1 MAVTTAQEARR
12 IRILVLASNPRSTE
26 RLGIDREVRGIEE
39 KLRGAKHRDAIELV
53 SRWAVRVDDLQQA
66 LLDVEPDI
74 VHFSGHGTR
83 GEEIILDL
91 GDGDLKPVPKKALA
105 RLFKIL
111 NDRIRVVVLNAC
123 YSRPQ
128 AEAIAE
134 HIDCTIGMSDRVPD
148 EAAIAFS
155 AAFYQGIAYGRSVQT
170 AFDLGVNEL
179 ELKGI
184 QGADIPDIIPRQGV
198 AAKDLI
204 LVTPS

>member
-1 MAVTTAQEARR
+1 MAVIKAQGARR

-39 KLRGAKHRDAIELV
+39 RLRGAKHRDSIELV
-53 SRWAVRVDDLQQA
+53 SRWAVRVDDLHQA
-66 LLDVEPDI
+66 LLEVEPDV
-74 VHFSGHGTR
+74 VHFSGHGTK
-83 GEEIILDL
+83 GQEIILDL
-91 GDGDLKPVPKKALA
+91 GEGDQKPVPKSALA

-111 NDRIRVVVLNAC
+111 KDRIRVVVLNAC

-148 EAAIAFS
+148 EAAIEFS

-170 AFDLGVNEL
+170 AFDLGVSAL

-184 QGADIPDIIPRQGV
+184 HGADIPDILPRRGV
-198 AAKDLI
+198 AAEDLV
-204 LVTPS
+204 LVTD

>member
-1 MAVTTAQEARR
+1 MAASTAQGARR

-26 RLGIDREVRGIEE
+26 RLGIDKEVRGIEE
-39 KLRGAKHRDAIELV
+39 KLRASRHRDSIELI
-53 SRWAVRVDDLQQA
+53 SRWAVRVDDLQQS
-66 LLDVEPDI
+66 LLDIEPDI
-74 VHFSGHGTR
+74 VHFSGHGTK
-83 GEEIILDL
+83 GQEILLDL
-91 GDGDLKPVPKKALA
+91 GDGDQKPVPKNALA

-111 NDRIRVVVLNAC
+111 KDRVRVVVLNAC

-148 EAAIAFS
+148 EAAIEFS

-170 AFDLGVNEL
+170 AFDLGVSAL

-184 QGADIPDIIPRQGV
+184 RGADIPDIIPRQGV
-198 AAKDLI
+198 APKDLI
-204 LVTPS
+204 LITP